1 MFVKHL
7 GCVKNRRQT
16 YFCLLFFL
24 ALILLLG
31 AVFQFWGTKVIPTC
45 ESTHFYGFWP
55 VTHLN
60 KNLCRESD
68 SSLGKKAF
76 QNNKFMLRL
85 HHQLSADSAGLNN
98 WCHLAKV
105 AGDFCCRGRG
115 ISSLS
120 WDLRLRLY
128 SRDLQSTRLPLKKQA
143 MLRCSLQMNPLPSHW
158 ELKIQ
163 CPFLNSWDVLA
174 GVTGTIYFLNK
185 MACNVLGLHVSYC
198 SVCKGCFVCLHS
210 LYCQSLAYCC
220 SQCCGVLWG
229 RTASVK
235 PNSGLKKCVSLSEV
249 FLVPAFVIEPY
260 KTLYNFF
267 FFFLPNLFS
276 SLLIP
281 CPCCKPFLPQTQQC
295 FMRTYNSCD
304 PKMQFAFQASG
315 TI

>member
-1 MFVKHL
+1 MTAAWKKKPSRIISSC
-7 GCVKNRRQT
+7 CVFIINFQQ
-16 YFCLLFFL
+16 
-24 ALILLLG
+24 ILRG
-31 AVFQFWGTKVIPTC
+31 WT
-45 ESTHFYGFWP
+45 
-55 VTHLN
+55 
-60 KNLCRESD
+60 
-68 SSLGKKAF
+68 
-76 QNNKFMLRL
+76 
-85 HHQLSADSAGLNN
+85 N

-105 AGDFCCRGRG
+105 AGDFCCRGPG

-128 SRDLQSTRLPLKKQA
+128 PRDLQSTRLPLWKQA
-143 MLRCSLQMNPLPSHW
+143 MLRCSLQTNPLPSHW

-163 CPFLNSWDVLA
+163 CPFLNSWYVLA
-174 GVTGTIYFLNK
+174 GVTGTIYFLSK

-198 SVCKGCFVCLHS
+198 CVCKGCFVCLQS
-210 LYCQSLAYCC
+210 LFCQPLAYCS

-235 PNSGLKKCVSLSEV
+235 PSSGLKKCVSLSEV
-249 FLVPAFVIEPY
+249 FLVPAFVQNS
-260 KTLYNFF
+260 LQFQL

-295 FMRTYNSCD
+295 FMWTYNSCD